1 MNWFET
7 NFDKILISLLLLIF
21 ACLSY
26 YGNHSGPDS
35 QFTNWATTTASNLS
49 GALITLITGRLFR
62 SSDRNGNGNGG
73 NNVQTTVVTPS
84 SPVSTAS
91 GAAAG
96 SV

>member
-62 SSDRNGNGNGG
+62 SSDKNGNGG
-73 NNVQTTVVTPS
+73 TNVTTSTTISPTPVATVVAT
-84 SPVSTAS
+84 